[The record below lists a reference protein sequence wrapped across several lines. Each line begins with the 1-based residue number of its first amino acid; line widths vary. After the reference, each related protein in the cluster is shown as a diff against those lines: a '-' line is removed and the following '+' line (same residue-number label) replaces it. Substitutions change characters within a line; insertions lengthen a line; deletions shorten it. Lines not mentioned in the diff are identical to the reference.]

1 MFGIVLKN
9 SILMFLIIL
18 ITHFFL
24 DNSKKKL
31 MDRYTRNTLNLIE
44 DEATKKVVSTTP
56 KVKNE
61 DHAPMNEKD
70 QVDDE
75 YDTSLT
81 LNIDNK
87 VKELYNFVFNDNE
100 APQQLDDIFSDN
112 IITNGTLSQYKN
124 TVKCADEGEKHK
136 TKMMCKQAMVNKL
149 EENKKTCD
157 EIVEVNPDTDYHG
170 YTILNEFKGEKCING
185 GKIFEDMNLLGW
197 DNDIKEYS
205 QLN

>member
-61 DHAPMNEKD
+61 EHAPMNEKD
-70 QVDDE
+70 HVDDE

-87 VKELYNFVFNDNE
+87 EKNCIILYLMTMRLHNN
-100 APQQLDDIFSDN
+100 
-112 IITNGTLSQYKN
+112 
-124 TVKCADEGEKHK
+124 
-136 TKMMCKQAMVNKL
+136 
-149 EENKKTCD
+149 
-157 EIVEVNPDTDYHG
+157 
-170 YTILNEFKGEKCING
+170 
-185 GKIFEDMNLLGW
+185 
-197 DNDIKEYS
+197 
-205 QLN
+205 

>member
-61 DHAPMNEKD
+61 DHAPMNEKAKI
-70 QVDDE
+70 
-75 YDTSLT
+75 
-81 LNIDNK
+81 LNLGEIGYVQINQ
-87 VKELYNFVFNDNE
+87 ESR
-100 APQQLDDIFSDN
+100 FSARARVV
-112 IITNGTLSQYKN
+112 YKYRR
-124 TVKCADEGEKHK
+124 
-136 TKMMCKQAMVNKL
+136 VNKYRRSG
-149 EENKKTCD
+149 CP
-157 EIVEVNPDTDYHG
+157 V
-170 YTILNEFKGEKCING
+170 
-185 GKIFEDMNLLGW
+185 
-197 DNDIKEYS
+197 
-205 QLN
+205 